1 MKIHFFISKL
11 GNGGAERVVSLL
23 ANELDDRGHDI
34 TVFCFRPTNE
44 YAVNHSVKRIRFHK
58 KRIINSVVFNG
69 FFSMLRH
76 YWNPKNRPDVMSTHI
91 NTLGFMT
98 IPIAKIYG
106 IKIIASEHINHSVN
120 PTRAKRFLH
129 KFLFPKVDVLTV
141 LTKYD
146 LPYYQELGA
155 NAKVVYNPFTFST
168 PGSVEHPKPE
178 YKTIIAVGDL
188 NRYHQKGFDN
198 LVQIAKEV
206 AIQHPD
212 WKFKIV
218 GGGENGRKH
227 LEALAQ
233 EFQIEKNIEF
243 TGFQSDVKSLL
254 NKADI
259 FILPSRYEGLPM
271 SLLEGM
277 SQNMAC
283 IAYDCVSGPSEI
295 ITDKKNGILVSD
307 QDQAEM
313 IAKLKELI
321 TDSDW
326 RNQLA
331 QAASSAL
338 NPFDIK
344 TVGDLWVSLFK
355 SITKIEEEHRN

>member
-23 ANELDDRGHDI
+23 ANELDDRGHDV

-44 YAVNHSVKRIRFHK
+44 YTVNPTVKRIRFHK
-58 KRIINSVVFNG
+58 KRIFDSVVFNG

-120 PTRAKRFLH
+120 PTRSKRFLH
-129 KFLFPKVDVLTV
+129 KYFFPEVDVLTV
-141 LTKYD
+141 LTQYD
-146 LPYYQELGA
+146 IPYYQKLGA

-168 PGSVEHPKPE
+168 PEKELQPKPV

-188 NRYHQKGFDN
+188 NRYYQKGFDN
-198 LVQIAKEV
+198 LLQIAKEV
-206 AIQHPD
+206 TTQHPD
-212 WKFKIV
+212 WIFKIV

-227 LEALAQ
+227 LEALTR
-233 EFQIEKNIEF
+233 ELQIEQNVEF
-243 TGFQSDVKSLL
+243 TGFQADVKSLL
-254 NKADI
+254 NAADI

-277 SQNMAC
+277 SQNLAC

-295 ITDKKNGILVSD
+295 IEDKKNGILVSD
-307 QDQAEM
+307 QDQEEM
-313 IAKLKELI
+313 VAKLNELI
-321 TDSDW
+321 TDSNY
-326 RNQLA
+326 RNQLSM
-331 QAASSAL
+331 AASSAL

-344 TVGDLWVSLFK
+344 TVGDQWVSLFK
-355 SITKIEEEHRN
+355 SITKMDEEHRK